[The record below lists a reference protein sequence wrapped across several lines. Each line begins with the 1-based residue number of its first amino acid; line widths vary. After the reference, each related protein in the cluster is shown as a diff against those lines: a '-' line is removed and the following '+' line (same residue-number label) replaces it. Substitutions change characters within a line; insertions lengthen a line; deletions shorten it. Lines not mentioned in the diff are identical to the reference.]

1 MGINDYIEA
10 FKDVRPNRSGGSAS
24 PHKVCMLFAVMDL
37 IEEGRIGLNAIYY
50 NDELKNRF
58 AWHFERLS
66 KPSDKLNPAN
76 PFFYLRSS
84 SFWHHAVRAG
94 KETAY
99 ASIKTPSDKSIS
111 ETVENAYL
119 DDRLFFFLKDPVR
132 AAELRHALAEN
143 LDSREESFRSWAVAI
158 GKSEKTV
165 ANYTQALK
173 RSIPNWLSDAGFWHT
188 SLLSISDYFAL
199 VRVMDKAMQVQEF
212 VEYNKRGKGM
222 YSAAL
227 KLYRSYL
234 DELTDATAQRDV
246 EVIEQDPS
254 IAQTEKAVLVQA
266 RRGQGKFRERL
277 IGQWKCCAVTGY
289 DNISL
294 LLASHIKPW
303 STSGNAERLDPY
315 NGLLLS
321 PNLDK
326 AFDLK
331 YISFNEK
338 GRILISEQLGDYE
351 TLGIHNEMMVPL
363 NLRHQDYMAFHR
375 EAFFQKGV

>member
-10 FKDVRPNRSGGSAS
+10 FKDVRPNRSGGRAS

-58 AWHFERLS
+58 AWHFERLKS
-66 KPSDKLNPAN
+66 PQDKFNPAN
-76 PFFYLRSS
+76 PFFYLSS
-84 SFWHHAVRAG
+84 SPFWHHALRPDKDAEYAG
-94 KETAY
+94 
-99 ASIKTPSDKSIS
+99 IKTPSEKSIHA
-111 ETVENAYL
+111 TVECAYL
-119 DDRLFFFLKDPVR
+119 DDDLFFFLKDPVR

-143 LDSREESFRSWAVAI
+143 LDSREEGFRRWAVAI

-173 RSIPNWLSDAGFWHT
+173 RSIPNWLSDAGLWHT

-199 VRVMDKAMQVQEF
+199 VRVMDKAVQDQQF
-212 VEYNKRGKGM
+212 IDYNQRGKGM
-222 YSAAL
+222 YLAAL

-246 EVIEQDPS
+246 EIIEQDAS
-254 IAQTEKAVLVQA
+254 IASTEKEVLVQA

-277 IGQWKCCAVTGY
+277 IGHWQCCAVTGY

-303 STSGNAERLDPY
+303 SNSGNAERLDPF

-331 YISFNEK
+331 YLTFNEK
-338 GRILISEQLGDYE
+338 GRILISEQLGDY
-351 TLGIHNEMMVPL
+351 TNLGIHDEMTVPL
-363 NLRHQDYMAFHR
+363 HLRHQDYMAHHR
-375 EAFFQKGV
+375 EAFYKKGI